1 MVTIGII
8 PPEPECAPL
17 PSQYTDSELKGQIF
31 NISDNKYPKFYKVY
45 KVTKNQVHLI
55 LLEQIVKSSHND
67 GQYETRICVPH
78 PNHTYYRN
86 GGVGS
91 PVHKI
96 IKKNN
101 IDNYEITSE
110 VEYEAYMWN

>member
-1 MVTIGII
+1 MVIGFIA
-8 PPEPECAPL
+8 PEPECAPL
-17 PSQYTDSELKGQIF
+17 PSQYTDSELIGRIF

-45 KVTKNQVHLI
+45 KVTKNQVYFI
-55 LLEQIVKSSHND
+55 LLEHIVTSKSND
-67 GQYETRICVPH
+67 GQYEIRVCVPH

-91 PVHKI
+91 PVKKI

-110 VEYEAYMWN
+110 VEYESYMWN